1 MVYPVFRS
9 SMWWVEII
17 TMRTSV
23 AKDSKG
29 YRLFALHPVRGRL
42 SIRLQFLGI
51 SSKPQADGFRQVILS
66 LVAQKSAGVPLEER
80 SLRVV
85 QGFHPRLRRF
95 LQEVELLPQCRRSL
109 LVHEY
114 VTSFRSRKAALV
126 APSTMK
132 VLARTLDRA
141 MRFFQP
147 DELLASVTADRA
159 IQFRQWLVPQ
169 RGKQNP
175 VLAEATIRKT
185 CGIMSELFAAALR
198 ERLVIENPFNTA
210 GIKKAVRPNRA
221 REYFVSLDE
230 AQRLLDACVGSEERL
245 MVGLARFAGLRM
257 PSEIR
262 DLRWSDFDAA
272 GRTLTIRSPK
282 TAHHKAGGVRRVPVF
297 PLLMRLLE
305 EHRVSAGDS
314 EYLMPTLRGYS
325 ALSVRMRRVI
335 RHSGITDYPRAMHN
349 LRLSC
354 ISEWVVAE
362 RRDLVTVSEWAGHT
376 IQIMSQHYL
385 RQINADSASRAA
397 LEAASVGG
405 AEVG

>member
-1 MVYPVFRS
+1 
-9 SMWWVEII
+9 
-17 TMRTSV
+17 MRTSV

-262 DLRWSDFDAA
+262 DLRWSDFDTA

-297 PLLMRLLE
+297 PLLIRLLE